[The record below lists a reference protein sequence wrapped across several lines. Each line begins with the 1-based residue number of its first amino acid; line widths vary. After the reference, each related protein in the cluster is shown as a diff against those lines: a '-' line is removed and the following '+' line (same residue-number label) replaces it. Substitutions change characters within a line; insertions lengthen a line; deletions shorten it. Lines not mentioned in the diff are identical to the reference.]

1 MFLINQMRS
10 KKKFIILINTVTPY
24 QLNFFE
30 ELKKKVDLKI
40 IFYSRNYDNYK
51 FNFKKKKIIFF

>member
-1 MFLINQMRS
+1 MRL
-10 KKKFIILINTVTPY
+10 KKKIIILLNTITPY

-40 IFYSRNYDNYK
+40 IFYSKNYDNYK
-51 FNFKKKKIIFF
+51 FNFKKKKSHFFR

>member
-1 MFLINQMRS
+1 MRL
-10 KKKFIILINTVTPY
+10 KKKIIILLNTITPY

-40 IFYSRNYDNYK
+40 IFYSKNYDNYK
-51 FNFKKKKIIFF
+51 FNFKKKKKSHFFR